1 MPSASNTI
9 PIALS
14 GPAAA
19 LLITVAVSA
28 CSTPAPT
35 QQRAVSV
42 SSGNCQQPSY
52 PLDAK
57 RDGAEGVTGLD
68 FEVDAVGKVTR
79 VAIINTAGTT
89 EGHRA
94 LDTIALESLK
104 KCVFPPA
111 PGYLPGRA
119 RLDYVWRLQD

>member
-9 PIALS
+9 SNAVS
-14 GPAAA
+14 GSAAV
-19 LLITVAVSA
+19 LLITLAASA

-79 VAIINTAGTT
+79 VAIIKTAGTT